1 MSAVTA
7 EQAGRRVEEVLDRL
21 AEKGDAA
28 TVEAAEDVVRVL
40 MEFYG
45 SALAR
50 VVELLGQRTPGTSD
64 TPGSSGSSGSPGN
77 PGASATPLGPLLA
90 DALVASLLHLHGL
103 HPEGLPTRI
112 DRALSGL
119 PQPVRNAGFD
129 TASGVL
135 RLSVAASSGC
145 GCSSSPDTTRDATR
159 QAALDAL
166 ACFAPEVTGVE
177 LEPAEAREPALLQ
190 IGARPSYAH
199 QGGPGLAP
207 GGVV

>member
-21 AEKGDAA
+21 AEKADAA

-50 VVELLGQRTPGTSD
+50 VVELLGQRTSGTSD
-64 TPGSSGSSGSPGN
+64 TPGSSGNSESS
-77 PGASATPLGPLLA
+77 AEPLDPLLA

-103 HPEGLPTRI
+103 HPEDLPTRI

-145 GCSSSPDTTRDATR
+145 GCGSSPDATRDATR

-177 LEPAEAREPALLQ
+177 LEPAEASEPALLQ
-190 IGARPSYAH
+190 IGARPSYANL
-199 QGGPGLAP
+199 GGPGLAP
-207 GGVV
+207 GGVA

>member
-50 VVELLGQRTPGTSD
+50 VVELLGQRSPGTSD
-64 TPGSSGSSGSPGN
+64 TPGSSGNSGNS
-77 PGASATPLGPLLA
+77 GAPAAPLGPLLA

-103 HPEGLPTRI
+103 HPEDLPSRI
-112 DRALSGL
+112 DRALAGL

-135 RLSVAASSGC
+135 RLSVAVSSGC
-145 GCSSSPDTTRDATR
+145 GCGSTPDATRDATR

-190 IGARPSYAH
+190 IGARPSYAN

-207 GGVV
+207 GGVA